1 MPFIKIND
9 GSVHLT
15 ARDALWMDHPNFNS
29 AQRSLL
35 NSSINGAHCNGPPI
49 YTQTPHQTDF
59 YMDGQILHRDT
70 SAHMLGTMDRAQSP
84 NHYHYAA
91 LTAGGASGLSTF
103 YGGHQ
108 VLVSCLN
115 VYIYIIYNICIYIF
129 FFVTTSYHLFTDFFN
144 GNIEPL

>member
-9 GSVHLT
+9 GSVHLI

-35 NSSINGAHCNGPPI
+35 NSSINGVHCNGPPI

-70 SAHMLGTMDRAQSP
+70 SAHMLATMDRAQSP

-91 LTAGGASGLSTF
+91 LTGGASSLSTF

-108 VLVSCLN
+108 VLVSCIQF
-115 VYIYIIYNICIYIF
+115 VCI
-129 FFVTTSYHLFTDFFN
+129 LFNLYRFL
-144 GNIEPL
+144 EQ